1 MKPTSSVRRPVRAV
15 PARSSKMDLGQ
26 IAEGV
31 VELDPMTG
39 RLVLRCERPE
49 GGFDYVDVQGV
60 LERYK
65 GEEVRFIMTPLST
78 INQLA
83 DMVEAGQL
91 SLEDVPSLR

>member
-1 MKPTSSVRRPVRAV
+1 
-15 PARSSKMDLGQ
+15 MDLGQ
-26 IAEGV
+26 IAEGI

-91 SLEDVPSLR
+91 SLEDAPTLRK

>member
-1 MKPTSSVRRPVRAV
+1 
-15 PARSSKMDLGQ
+15 MDLGQ